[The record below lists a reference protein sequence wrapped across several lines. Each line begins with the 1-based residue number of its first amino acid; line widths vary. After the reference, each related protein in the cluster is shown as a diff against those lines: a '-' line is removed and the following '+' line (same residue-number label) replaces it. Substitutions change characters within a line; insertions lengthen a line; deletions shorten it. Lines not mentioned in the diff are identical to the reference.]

1 MSTTIDQLEL
11 EVKANA
17 NSAVSGLDALATSL
31 GRLKTATARGGAKL
45 EPLAKQ
51 LTILNSALKSIN
63 TEDVNK
69 LTNLTNTMQSLS
81 SVGKINLSTTA
92 KQITSV
98 GTAVR
103 GLDGADFSKVNTLV
117 NSLAPLS
124 TVGKSN
130 LNSFIYQLS
139 RLPATAQALNSVN
152 LEGFG
157 SQINGLVSSLAPL
170 SSMGKNNLTSFITQ
184 LKKLPEAVQ
193 SLKSVDIGKLASDV
207 QRLANAFRPLG
218 DEMQKVSMGFS
229 AMPSRLQRLIRETE
243 KLSTANNKA
252 TNSYVGLIAKMGIA
266 LGTVSRL
273 ARGMAGMVYQGMQW
287 DGIAERFTST
297 FGDSAKEAYDW
308 VQKLQDKMSINPQ
321 QFMQY
326 SSVYNSM
333 LQGYGVNQ
341 ADASKMA
348 TGYTELA
355 YDIWARYEDVYRTFD
370 DAATAVRAT
379 ISGEVESIRR
389 AGFTIVDSQ
398 LAITAANHGIAYST
412 QTASE
417 EMKSYLRYLTLVDQA
432 HANSTVGAYAKEMDT
447 LAGMIRTLRQQVATL
462 AQAWGQLLIP
472 ALMEIVPWLQA
483 IISLATDAAVAL
495 AALFGI
501 ELTPIGFGGGGGATR
516 GLERSVNESAAIADN
531 IGAVTNE
538 SAAIAENIGGM
549 INESSS
555 IADNIGGAVKGTD
568 DMANNLEGATKDAQE
583 LSKAL
588 LGIDELNIISPTDQG
603 GGGGAGAGGA
613 GAGGGAGGAG
623 GAGFEVGS
631 LWDDG
636 IFEGLEELNEKI
648 EGLKKR
654 IKEMLPTIAAVAA
667 AFAAWK
673 IAKGLIKG
681 MAALK
686 QALEALGSVGSL
698 GNFMNGIVGITGFLS
713 DMEMFERY
721 FEDFLKNGPTFENV
735 VGMLSQFAGMIGN
748 VFIMFGQVHIGAAL
762 ELIDGIGT
770 IVSELVE
777 VSKSGWDVES
787 VLVIINGMGE
797 VAKAV
802 GLFTGKLDVVGWGM
816 ALEGFSGVLLEIS
829 DNWEAIKK
837 GDWSGVD
844 KLALVNF
851 AIEGLAGLAI
861 SLGAIDKIKG
871 LFKKGKKSVD
881 ALDELKNA
889 TQALGNTTS
898 EVGEAT
904 SGLSDAT
911 SSLNNQVETGVSPK
925 LKSLAKNLGFG
936 MLIIVEVAAA
946 ALLIVG
952 AIAALGVALML
963 VATTWTPVLANAPTI
978 VSSLMLGAGLLATI
992 GFATNEL
999 GKQGKT
1005 MAVNVAIGTA
1015 ILAEIGVAT
1024 GLFVLEIA
1032 AIGLGLQKVAEAWTP
1047 VMSQGN
1053 IVITAIALGAGLL
1066 AGVGA
1071 VTAGLGTVG
1080 KTLVVNMGIG
1090 TAILAEAGLA
1100 TGLFVAEI
1108 WAIGLGLQQVGLA
1121 WAPVIANG
1129 ATIASAIAM
1138 GTALLVGIGTVTALL
1153 GTVTVA
1159 SGGTIPVA
1167 IGLGTAMLV
1176 LLSEALILF
1185 VAELTKVADKLAN
1198 QLHPKLV
1205 ELNAVLPMLNENMA
1219 NFVNFMGAFAGE
1231 VVRYTQNT
1239 AIADLS
1245 ATIDMIV
1252 GWFTKDSLQS
1262 MITEVSDVYAKTV
1275 ALNGKLEPAN
1285 AELQRAINLLHNYTG
1300 FMQELSSIAGGD
1312 STTVALGEGLKVNM
1326 QEVGSAIVLGF
1337 NQGITNSFPALQ
1349 GTITLWGKNVNNWFK
1364 QGGGGVNA
1372 QNFSK
1377 YGREIVQAFGNAVRG
1392 ASGQTQGPMV
1402 AWANNV
1408 KNWFSKGAGAVNG
1421 QTWQKF
1427 AKEVV
1432 TGFTQGLRQNQ
1443 EASKT
1448 AMRQW
1453 AKALSEAFK
1462 ESCSPDKFQSIGRD
1476 VVLGFNAG
1484 VGSLAYSTMSTMRRW
1499 ASQALAAFKAELNS
1513 HSPSRKFRDV
1523 GFDVIRGFNLGI
1535 ERMGGTTRGVMQ
1547 TWADSFTDIAP
1558 KVSFAVDTSSL
1569 KYYDTEGFAKEVSTD
1584 FAMTGAY
1591 SVEGF
1596 KEGMES
1602 FFHEYIEPTMKQMAD
1617 DMKRQADKQEKTVVQ
1632 IGNRV
1637 VADSVNE
1644 QRKANG
1650 YCFVK

>member
-17 NSAVSGLDALATSL
+17 DSAVSGLEDLATSL
-31 GRLKTATARGGAKL
+31 KQLKTATARGGAKL

-63 TEDVNK
+63 TEDVSK

-130 LNSFIYQLS
+130 LNSFISQLS

-229 AMPSRLQRLIRETE
+229 AMPSRLQKLIRETE

-308 VQKLQDKMSINPQ
+308 VQKLQDKMGINKQ

-348 TGYTELA
+348 IGYTELA
-355 YDIWARYEDVYRTFD
+355 YDISARYEDVYRTFD
-370 DAATAVRAT
+370 EAATAVRAT

-432 HANSTVGAYAKEMDT
+432 QANSTVGTYAKEMDT

-462 AQAWGQLLIP
+462 AQAWGRLLIP

-483 IISLATDAAVAL
+483 IISLATDAAVAI
-495 AALFGI
+495 AALFNI
-501 ELTPIGFGGGGGATR
+501 KLTPMGSGGGGSTR
-516 GLERSVNESAAIADN
+516 GLERSVNESATIAEN

-603 GGGGAGAGGA
+603 GAGGGGGGGAG

-623 GAGFEVGS
+623 FEVDS

-636 IFEGLEELNEKI
+636 IFEGLEELTEKI

-654 IKEMLPTIAAVAA
+654 IKDMLPTIASVAA

-673 IAKGLIKG
+673 IAKGLIKNI
-681 MAALK
+681 AALK
-686 QALEALGSVGSL
+686 QALEAFSSVGSFGGL
-698 GNFMNGIVGITGFLS
+698 FDKLIGITGFLA
-713 DMEMFERY
+713 DMEMFSRY

-748 VFIMFGQVHIGAAL
+748 VFIMFGKVKTGAAL

-770 IVSELVE
+770 IVAECADIIENGL
-777 VSKSGWDVES
+777 DVES
-787 VLVIINGMGE
+787 VLGIINGLGE
-797 VAKAV
+797 IAKV
-802 GLFTGKLDVVGWGM
+802 IGIFTGKLDVVGWGM

-844 KLALVNF
+844 KVGLAIF
-851 AIEGLAGLAI
+851 AMEGLAGLAI
-861 SLGAIDKIKG
+861 ALGALDKIKG
-871 LFKKGKKSVD
+871 LFKKGKKSVE
-881 ALDELKNA
+881 ALDDLKNA
-889 TQALGNTTS
+889 TQALENTTS

-936 MLIIVEVAAA
+936 MLIIAEVAAA

-978 VSSLMLGAGLLATI
+978 VSSLALGAGLLATI

-999 GKQGKT
+999 GKQGKK
-1005 MAVNVAIGTA
+1005 MAVDVAIGTA

-1024 GLFVLEIA
+1024 GLFVLEVA

-1047 VMSQGN
+1047 VMAQGN
-1053 IVITAIALGAGLL
+1053 TVITAIALGTGLM

-1071 VTAGLGTVG
+1071 VTVGLGTVG
-1080 KTLVVNMGIG
+1080 KTLAVNMGIG
-1090 TAILAEAGLA
+1090 TAVLAEAGIA

-1121 WAPVIANG
+1121 WTPVIANG
-1129 ATIASAIAM
+1129 ATIASGIALGTSLLVAIA
-1138 GTALLVGIGTVTALL
+1138 TVTALL

-1312 STTVALGEGLKVNM
+1312 ATTVALGEGLKVNM

-1349 GTITLWGKNVNNWFK
+1349 GTITLWAQNVNNWFK

>member
-63 TEDVNK
+63 TEDVSK

-130 LNSFIYQLS
+130 LNSFISQLS

-308 VQKLQDKMSINPQ
+308 VQKLQDKMGINKQ

-348 TGYTELA
+348 IGYTELA
-355 YDIWARYEDVYRTFD
+355 YDISARYEDVYRTFD

-432 HANSTVGAYAKEMDT
+432 QANSTVGAYAKEMDT

-462 AQAWGQLLIP
+462 AQTWGKLLIP

-501 ELTPIGFGGGGGATR
+501 ELTPVGFNKGGGATR

-603 GGGGAGAGGA
+603 GAGGGAGGGGA

-623 GAGFEVGS
+623 FEVDS

-698 GNFMNGIVGITGFLS
+698 GNFMNGLVGITGFLS

-844 KLALVNF
+844 KLGLVKF

-889 TQALGNTTS
+889 TQALENTTS

-1053 IVITAIALGAGLL
+1053 IVITAITLGAGLL

-1121 WAPVIANG
+1121 WSPVIANG

-1312 STTVALGEGLKVNM
+1312 ATTVALGEGLKVNM

-1349 GTITLWGKNVNNWFK
+1349 GTITLWAQNVNNWFI

-1372 QNFSK
+1372 LNFSK
-1377 YGREIVQAFGNAVRG
+1377 YARDIVQAFTNTITGYSGTSQSSITTWATNIKRWFHDNGFG
-1392 ASGQTQGPMV
+1392 AINQD
-1402 AWANNV
+1402 
-1408 KNWFSKGAGAVNG
+1408 
-1421 QTWQKF
+1421 TWQKY

-1432 TGFTQGLRQNQ
+1432 TGFKNGIVKEQ
-1443 EASKT
+1443 ESSKT
-1448 AMRQW
+1448 TMQQW
-1453 AKALSEAFK
+1453 SKALTDAFK
-1462 ESCSPDKFQSIGRD
+1462 ENASYDKYYD
-1476 VVLGFNAG
+1476 VASDVISGFNAG
-1484 VGSLAYSTMSTMRRW
+1484 INSLASSTMSAMRSW
-1499 ASQALAAFKAELNS
+1499 AAQALAAFKAELNS

>member
-130 LNSFIYQLS
+130 LNSFISQLS

-432 HANSTVGAYAKEMDT
+432 QANSTVGSYAKEMDT
-447 LAGMIRTLRQQVATL
+447 LAGMIRTLKQQVASL

-555 IADNIGGAVKGTD
+555 LADNIGGAVKGTD
-568 DMANNLEGATKDAQE
+568 EMAGNLDGATKDAKE

-603 GGGGAGAGGA
+603 GAGGGGGGGAGAGG
-613 GAGGGAGGAG
+613 GGGG
-623 GAGFEVGS
+623 GAGFEVDS

-698 GNFMNGIVGITGFLS
+698 GNFMNGLVGITGFLS

-777 VSKSGWDVES
+777 ISKSGWDVES

-844 KLALVNF
+844 KLGLVKF

-889 TQALGNTTS
+889 TQALENTTS

-911 SSLNNQVETGVSPK
+911 SSLNSEVETGVSPK

-936 MLIIVEVAAA
+936 MLIIAEVAAA

-992 GFATNEL
+992 GFSTNEL
-999 GKQGKT
+999 GKQGET

-1015 ILAEIGVAT
+1015 ILAEIGLAT

-1121 WAPVIANG
+1121 WSPVIANG

-1312 STTVALGEGLKVNM
+1312 ATTVALGEGLKVNM

-1349 GTITLWGKNVNNWFK
+1349 GTITLWAQNVNNWFI

-1372 QNFSK
+1372 LNFSK
-1377 YGREIVQAFGNAVRG
+1377 YARDIVQAFTNTITGYSGTSQSSITTWATNIKRWFHDNGFG
-1392 ASGQTQGPMV
+1392 AINQD
-1402 AWANNV
+1402 
-1408 KNWFSKGAGAVNG
+1408 
-1421 QTWQKF
+1421 TWQKY

-1432 TGFTQGLRQNQ
+1432 TGFKNGIVKEQ
-1443 EASKT
+1443 ESSKT
-1448 AMRQW
+1448 TMQQW
-1453 AKALSEAFK
+1453 SKALTDAFK
-1462 ESCSPDKFQSIGRD
+1462 ENASYDKYYD
-1476 VVLGFNAG
+1476 VASDVISGFNAG
-1484 VGSLAYSTMSTMRRW
+1484 INSLASSTMSAMRSW
-1499 ASQALAAFKAELNS
+1499 AAQALAAFKAELNS

>member
-98 GTAVR
+98 GTAAR

-117 NSLAPLS
+117 NSLALLS

-130 LNSFIYQLS
+130 LNSFISQLS

-229 AMPSRLQRLIRETE
+229 AMPSRLQKLIRETE

-432 HANSTVGAYAKEMDT
+432 QANSTVGSYAKEMDT
-447 LAGMIRTLRQQVATL
+447 LAGMIRTLKQQVASL

-568 DMANNLEGATKDAQE
+568 DMANNIEGATKDAQE

-603 GGGGAGAGGA
+603 GAGGGGGGGA

-623 GAGFEVGS
+623 FEVDS

-636 IFEGLEELNEKI
+636 IFDGLEELNEKI

-698 GNFMNGIVGITGFLS
+698 GNFMNGLVGITGFLS
-713 DMEMFERY
+713 DMEMLERY

-748 VFIMFGQVHIGAAL
+748 VFILFGQVHIGAAL
-762 ELIDGIGT
+762 ELVDGIGT

-777 VSKSGWDVES
+777 ISKSGWDTES
-787 VLVIINGMGE
+787 VLVIINGLGE
-797 VAKAV
+797 IAKAI
-802 GLFTGKLDVVGWGM
+802 GLFTGKLDVIGWGM
-816 ALEGFSGVLLEIS
+816 ALEGFSGLMLEIS

-844 KLALVNF
+844 KVGLAIF
-851 AIEGLAGLAI
+851 AMEGLAGLAI
-861 SLGAIDKIKG
+861 ALGALDKIKG
-871 LFKKGKKSVD
+871 LFKKGKKSVE
-881 ALDELKNA
+881 ALDDLKNA
-889 TQALGNTTS
+889 TQALENTTS

-936 MLIIVEVAAA
+936 MLIIAEVAAA

-1080 KTLVVNMGIG
+1080 KTLAVNMGIG

-1100 TGLFVAEI
+1100 AGLFVAEI

-1121 WAPVIANG
+1121 WSPVIANG

-1185 VAELTKVADKLAN
+1185 VAELTKVADKLVN

-1252 GWFTKDSLQS
+1252 GWFTQDSLQA
-1262 MITEVSDVYAKTV
+1262 MINEVSSVYTKTQT
-1275 ALNGKLEPAN
+1275 LNGKLEPAN
-1285 AELQRAINLLHNYTG
+1285 AELQRAISLLHNYIG

-1312 STTVALGEGLKVNM
+1312 ATTVELGEGLKVNM
-1326 QEVGSAIVLGF
+1326 QEVGTAIVLGF

-1349 GTITLWGKNVNNWFK
+1349 GTITLWAQNVNNWFT

-1377 YGREIVQAFGNAVRG
+1377 YARDIIQAFTNTISGYSGTSQSSITTWATNIKRWFHENGFG
-1392 ASGQTQGPMV
+1392 AINQE
-1402 AWANNV
+1402 
-1408 KNWFSKGAGAVNG
+1408 
-1421 QTWQKF
+1421 TWQKY
-1427 AKEVV
+1427 AKETV
-1432 TGFTQGLRQNQ
+1432 TGFNKGIVDNQ
-1443 EASKT
+1443 ELSKT
-1448 AMRQW
+1448 TVTNW
-1453 AKALSEAFK
+1453 ATALSDAFK
-1462 ESCSPDKFQSIGRD
+1462 ELVSHD
-1476 VVLGFNAG
+1476 VFYDIASDVIAGFNAG
-1484 VGSLAYSTMSTMRRW
+1484 ISDLAYTTKAVMSSW
-1499 ASQALAAFKAELNS
+1499 AAQAIAAFKDALDVA
-1513 HSPSRKFRDV
+1513 SPSKSFMRTGRATV
-1523 GFDVIRGFNLGI
+1523 STYNAGI
-1535 ERMGGTTRGVMQ
+1535 ENNMRSTRTVMRK
-1547 TWADSFTDIAP
+1547 WADSFTDVAP
-1558 KVSFAVDTSSL
+1558 KVNFAVDTSSL
-1569 KYYDTEGFAKEVSTD
+1569 KYYDTQGFAKEVSTD

>member
-130 LNSFIYQLS
+130 LNSFISQLS

-229 AMPSRLQRLIRETE
+229 AMPSRLQKLIRETE

-348 TGYTELA
+348 IGYTELA
-355 YDIWARYEDVYRTFD
+355 YDISARYEDVYRTFD
-370 DAATAVRAT
+370 EAATAVRAT

-432 HANSTVGAYAKEMDT
+432 QANSTVGTYAKEMDT

-462 AQAWGQLLIP
+462 AQAWGRLLIP

-483 IISLATDAAVAL
+483 IISLATDAAVAI
-495 AALFGI
+495 AALFNI
-501 ELTPIGFGGGGGATR
+501 KLTPMGSGGGGSTR

-603 GGGGAGAGGA
+603 GAGGGAGGGGA

-623 GAGFEVGS
+623 FEVDS

-654 IKEMLPTIAAVAA
+654 IKDLLPSVLAVGA
-667 AFAAWK
+667 AFLAWK
-673 IAKGLIKG
+673 VGKDL
-681 MAALK
+681 LK
-686 QALEALGSVGSL
+686 FIDWLTNLKDLEGFDKLMSIGFKIGSL
-698 GNFMNGIVGITGFLS
+698 GTFLDAWETMKEAIEDILKNGANFTNVTKLLSGFAEGVASACALMGDLKVAGAMFTVSALLGLASALS
-713 DMEMFERY
+713 DM
-721 FEDFLKNGPTFENV
+721 LKNGVNWDNGLFFVKNL
-735 VGMLSQFAGMIGN
+735 GMLLLGLSLFK
-748 VFIMFGQVHIGAAL
+748 GAFDLA
-762 ELIDGIGT
+762 GIGLMIMGIT
-770 IVSELVE
+770 VIVKNL
-777 VSKSGWDVES
+777 SGLMD
-787 VLVIINGMGE
+787 
-797 VAKAV
+797 AFK
-802 GLFTGKLDVVGWGM
+802 T
-816 ALEGFSGVLLEIS
+816 
-829 DNWEAIKK
+829 
-837 GDWSGVD
+837 GDWSQ
-844 KLALVNF
+844 VN
-851 AIEGLAGLAI
+851 AIGLAAGALMFIGGFVGL
-861 SLGAIDKIKG
+861 LTNLKKFKDRIDQIRKIITPTID
-871 LFKKGKKSVD
+871 S
-881 ALDELKNA
+881 
-889 TQALGNTTS
+889 
-898 EVGEAT
+898 VGEAT
-904 SGLSDAT
+904 KGSSKLEEVTSGLTDAT
-911 SSLNNQVETGVSPK
+911 STLNNQVETGVSPK

-936 MLIIVEVAAA
+936 MLIIAEVGAA

-1015 ILAEIGVAT
+1015 VLAEIGVAT

-1312 STTVALGEGLKVNM
+1312 ATTVALGEGLKVNM

>member
-17 NSAVSGLDALATSL
+17 NSAVSGLNALATSL
-31 GRLKTATARGGAKL
+31 ERLKTATSRGGAKL

-51 LTILNSALKSIN
+51 LTILNTALKGIN

-69 LTNLTNTMQSLS
+69 LTNLTNSMQSLS
-81 SVGKINLSTTA
+81 SMGKINLSTTA
-92 KQITSV
+92 KQITNV

-103 GLDGADFSKVNTLV
+103 GLEGTDFSKVNTLV

-130 LNSFIYQLS
+130 LNSFISQLS

-152 LEGFG
+152 LGGFG
-157 SQINGLVSSLAPL
+157 AQINSLVSSLAPL

-229 AMPSRLQRLIRETE
+229 AMPSRLQKLIRETE

-348 TGYTELA
+348 IGYTELA
-355 YDIWARYEDVYRTFD
+355 YDISARYEDVYRTFEE
-370 DAATAVRAT
+370 AATAVRAT

-432 HANSTVGAYAKEMDT
+432 QANSTVGAYAKEMDT

-462 AQAWGQLLIP
+462 AQTWGQLLIP

-483 IISLATDAAVAL
+483 IISLATDAAVAI

-501 ELTPIGFGGGGGATR
+501 ELTPIGFNKGGGATR

-538 SAAIAENIGGM
+538 SAAIADNIGGM
-549 INESSS
+549 INESSTM
-555 IADNIGGAVKGTD
+555 ADNIGGAVKGTD

-603 GGGGAGAGGA
+603 GAGGGGGGGA
-613 GAGGGAGGAG
+613 GAGGGAGSG
-623 GAGFEVGS
+623 GFEVGT
-631 LWDDG
+631 LWDEG
-636 IFEGLEELNEKI
+636 IFDGLEELNEKI

-698 GNFMNGIVGITGFLS
+698 GGLMNSLVGITGFLS
-713 DMEMFERY
+713 DMEMFKRY

-735 VGMLSQFAGMIGN
+735 VGMLSQFVGMIGE

-770 IVSELVE
+770 IVAELADIA
-777 VSKSGWDVES
+777 KNGFDVES
-787 VLVIINGMGE
+787 VLGIINGMGE
-797 VAKAV
+797 IVKAI

-844 KLALVNF
+844 KLGLAIF
-851 AIEGLAGLAI
+851 AIEGLTGLAI
-861 SLGAIDKIKG
+861 ALGAIDKIKG
-871 LFKKGKKSVD
+871 WFKKGKKSVE

-889 TQALGNTTS
+889 TQALENTTS

-911 SSLNNQVETGVSPK
+911 SSLNSEVETGVSPK
-925 LKSLAKNLGFG
+925 LKELAKNLGFG
-936 MLIIVEVAAA
+936 LLIIVEVAAA

-963 VATTWTPVLANAPTI
+963 VATTWTPVLANAPTV

-1032 AIGLGLQKVAEAWTP
+1032 AIGLGLQKVAEAWAP

-1053 IVITAIALGAGLL
+1053 TVIAAIAVGTALL

-1080 KTLVVNMGIG
+1080 KTLAVNMGIG
-1090 TAILAEAGLA
+1090 IAILAEAGIA

-1108 WAIGLGLQQVGLA
+1108 WAIGLGLQQVGAA

-1129 ATIASAIAM
+1129 ATITTAILV
-1138 GTALLVGIGTVTALL
+1138 GTGLLVGIAAVTAAL
-1153 GTVTVA
+1153 GTITVA

-1167 IGLGTAMLV
+1167 IGIGTGMLL

-1205 ELNAVLPMLNENMA
+1205 ELNAILPTLNENLS
-1219 NFVNFMGAFAGE
+1219 NFVDFMGEFAGQ

-1252 GWFTKDSLQS
+1252 GWFTQDSLQA
-1262 MITEVSDVYAKTV
+1262 MIDEVSNVYDKTLT
-1275 ALNGKLEPAN
+1275 LNGKLEPAN
-1285 AELQRAINLLHNYTG
+1285 AELQRAINLLHNYIG

-1312 STTVALGEGLKVNM
+1312 ATTVELGEGLKVNM

-1349 GTITLWGKNVNNWFK
+1349 GTITLWAQNVNNWFT

-1377 YGREIVQAFGNAVRG
+1377 YARDIVQAFTNTIAGFSGTSQSSITTWATNIKKWFHEKGFG
-1392 ASGQTQGPMV
+1392 AINQE
-1402 AWANNV
+1402 
-1408 KNWFSKGAGAVNG
+1408 
-1421 QTWQKF
+1421 TWQKY

-1432 TGFTQGLRQNQ
+1432 TGFNKGIVDNQ
-1443 EASKT
+1443 ELSKT
-1448 AMRQW
+1448 TVTNW
-1453 AKALSEAFK
+1453 ATALNEAFK
-1462 ESCSPDKFQSIGRD
+1462 EYASHD
-1476 VVLGFNAG
+1476 VFYDIAADVIAGFNAG
-1484 VGSLAYSTMSTMRRW
+1484 IGDLAHTTMSVMRSW
-1499 ASQALAAFKAELNS
+1499 AAQALAAFKAELNS
-1513 HSPSRKFRDV
+1513 HSPSKKFMDV
-1523 GFDVIRGFNLGI
+1523 GFDTIRGYNLGI
-1535 ERMGGTTRGVMQ
+1535 ERMGGTTRGVMRD
-1547 TWADSFTDIAP
+1547 WADSFTGISP

-1569 KYYDTEGFAKEVSTD
+1569 KYYDTQGFAKEVSTD

>member
-130 LNSFIYQLS
+130 LNSFISQLS

-308 VQKLQDKMSINPQ
+308 VQKLQDKMGINKQ

-348 TGYTELA
+348 IGYTELA
-355 YDIWARYEDVYRTFD
+355 YDISARYEDVYRTFD

-432 HANSTVGAYAKEMDT
+432 QANSTVGSYAKEMDT
-447 LAGMIRTLRQQVATL
+447 LAGMIRTLKQQVASL

-501 ELTPIGFGGGGGATR
+501 ELTPVGFNKGGGATR
-516 GLERSVNESAAIADN
+516 GLERSVNESATIAEN

-603 GGGGAGAGGA
+603 GAGGGGGGGAG

-623 GAGFEVGS
+623 FEVDS

-654 IKEMLPTIAAVAA
+654 IKDLLPSVLAVGA
-667 AFAAWK
+667 AFLAWK
-673 IAKGLIKG
+673 VGKDL
-681 MAALK
+681 LK
-686 QALEALGSVGSL
+686 FIDWLTNLKDLEGFDKLMSIGFKIGSL
-698 GNFMNGIVGITGFLS
+698 GTFLDAWETMKEAIADILKNGANFTNVTKLLSGFAEGVASACALMGDLKVAGAMFTVSALLGLASALS
-713 DMEMFERY
+713 DM
-721 FEDFLKNGPTFENV
+721 LKNGVNWDNGLFFVKNL
-735 VGMLSQFAGMIGN
+735 GMLLLGLSLFK
-748 VFIMFGQVHIGAAL
+748 GAFDLA
-762 ELIDGIGT
+762 GIGLMIMGIT
-770 IVSELVE
+770 VIVKNL
-777 VSKSGWDVES
+777 SGLMD
-787 VLVIINGMGE
+787 
-797 VAKAV
+797 AFK
-802 GLFTGKLDVVGWGM
+802 T
-816 ALEGFSGVLLEIS
+816 
-829 DNWEAIKK
+829 
-837 GDWSGVD
+837 GDWSQ
-844 KLALVNF
+844 VN
-851 AIEGLAGLAI
+851 AIGLAAGALMFIGGFVGL
-861 SLGAIDKIKG
+861 LTNLKTFKDRIDKIRKIITPTID
-871 LFKKGKKSVD
+871 S
-881 ALDELKNA
+881 
-889 TQALGNTTS
+889 
-898 EVGEAT
+898 VGEAT
-904 SGLSDAT
+904 KGSSKLEEVTSGLTDAT
-911 SSLNNQVETGVSPK
+911 STLNNQVETGVSPK

-936 MLIIVEVAAA
+936 MLIIAEVAAA

-978 VSSLMLGAGLLATI
+978 VSSLVLGAGLLATI

-1252 GWFTKDSLQS
+1252 GWFTQDSLQA
-1262 MITEVSDVYAKTV
+1262 MINEVSSVYTKTQT
-1275 ALNGKLEPAN
+1275 LNGKLEPAN
-1285 AELQRAINLLHNYTG
+1285 AELQRAISLLHNYIG

-1312 STTVALGEGLKVNM
+1312 ATTVELGEGLKVNM
-1326 QEVGSAIVLGF
+1326 QEVGTAIVLGF

-1349 GTITLWGKNVNNWFK
+1349 GTITLWAQNVNNWFT

-1377 YGREIVQAFGNAVRG
+1377 YARDIIQAFTNTISGYSGTSQSSITTWATNIKRWFHENGFG
-1392 ASGQTQGPMV
+1392 AINQE
-1402 AWANNV
+1402 
-1408 KNWFSKGAGAVNG
+1408 
-1421 QTWQKF
+1421 TWQKY
-1427 AKEVV
+1427 AKETV
-1432 TGFTQGLRQNQ
+1432 TGFNKGIVDNQ
-1443 EASKT
+1443 ELSKT
-1448 AMRQW
+1448 TVTNW
-1453 AKALSEAFK
+1453 ATALSDAFK
-1462 ESCSPDKFQSIGRD
+1462 ELVSHD
-1476 VVLGFNAG
+1476 VFYDIASDVIAGFNAG
-1484 VGSLAYSTMSTMRRW
+1484 ISDLAYTTKAVMSSW
-1499 ASQALAAFKAELNS
+1499 AAQAIAAFKDALDVA
-1513 HSPSRKFRDV
+1513 SPSKSFMRTGRATV
-1523 GFDVIRGFNLGI
+1523 STYNAGI
-1535 ERMGGTTRGVMQ
+1535 ENNMRSTRTVMRK
-1547 TWADSFTDIAP
+1547 WADSFTDVVP

-1569 KYYDTEGFAKEVSTD
+1569 KYYDTQGFAKEVSTD

>member
-17 NSAVSGLDALATSL
+17 DSAVSGLEGLATSL
-31 GRLKTATARGGAKL
+31 KQLKTATARGGAKL
-45 EPLAKQ
+45 EPLARQ

-63 TEDVNK
+63 TEDVSK

-130 LNSFIYQLS
+130 LNSFISQLS

-308 VQKLQDKMSINPQ
+308 VQKLQDKMGINKQ

-348 TGYTELA
+348 IGYTELA
-355 YDIWARYEDVYRTFD
+355 YDISARYEDVYRTFD
-370 DAATAVRAT
+370 EAATAVRAT

-432 HANSTVGAYAKEMDT
+432 QANSTVGTYAKEMDT

-462 AQAWGQLLIP
+462 AQAWGRLLIP

-483 IISLATDAAVAL
+483 IISLATDAAVAI
-495 AALFGI
+495 AALFNI
-501 ELTPIGFGGGGGATR
+501 KLTPMGSGGGGSTR
-516 GLERSVNESAAIADN
+516 GLERSVNESATIAEN

-568 DMANNLEGATKDAQE
+568 DMANNIEGATKDAKE

-603 GGGGAGAGGA
+603 GAGGGGGGGA

-623 GAGFEVGS
+623 FEVDS

-636 IFEGLEELNEKI
+636 IFEGLEELTEKI

-654 IKEMLPTIAAVAA
+654 IKDMLPTIASVAA

-673 IAKGLIKG
+673 IAKGLIKNI
-681 MAALK
+681 AALK
-686 QALEALGSVGSL
+686 QALEAFSSVGSFGGL
-698 GNFMNGIVGITGFLS
+698 FDKLIGITGFLA
-713 DMEMFERY
+713 DMEMFSRY

-748 VFIMFGQVHIGAAL
+748 VFIMFGKVKTGAAL

-770 IVSELVE
+770 IVAECADIIENGL
-777 VSKSGWDVES
+777 DVES
-787 VLVIINGMGE
+787 VLGIINGLGE
-797 VAKAV
+797 IAKV
-802 GLFTGKLDVVGWGM
+802 IGIFTGKLDVVGWGM

-844 KLALVNF
+844 KVGLAIF
-851 AIEGLAGLAI
+851 AMEGLAGLAI
-861 SLGAIDKIKG
+861 ALGALDKIKG
-871 LFKKGKKSVD
+871 LFKKGKKSVE
-881 ALDELKNA
+881 ALDDLKNA
-889 TQALGNTTS
+889 TQALENTTS

-936 MLIIVEVAAA
+936 MLIIAEVAAA

-978 VSSLMLGAGLLATI
+978 VSSLALGAGLLATI

-999 GKQGKT
+999 GKQGKK
-1005 MAVNVAIGTA
+1005 MAVDVAIGTA

-1024 GLFVLEIA
+1024 GLFVLEVA

-1047 VMSQGN
+1047 VMAQGN
-1053 IVITAIALGAGLL
+1053 TVITAIALGTGLM

-1071 VTAGLGTVG
+1071 VTVGLGTVG
-1080 KTLVVNMGIG
+1080 KTLAVNMGIG
-1090 TAILAEAGLA
+1090 TAVLAEAGIA

-1121 WAPVIANG
+1121 WTPVIANG
-1129 ATIASAIAM
+1129 ATIASGIALGTSLLVAIA
-1138 GTALLVGIGTVTALL
+1138 TVTALL

-1312 STTVALGEGLKVNM
+1312 ATTVALGEGLKVNM

-1337 NQGITNSFPALQ
+1337 NQGIANSFPALQ

>member
-17 NSAVSGLDALATSL
+17 DSAVSGLEGLATSL
-31 GRLKTATARGGAKL
+31 ERLKTATARGGAKL

-51 LTILNSALKSIN
+51 LKILNSALKSIN
-63 TEDVNK
+63 TEDVSK

-117 NSLAPLS
+117 NALAPLS

-130 LNSFIYQLS
+130 LNSFISQLS

-229 AMPSRLQRLIRETE
+229 AMPSRLQKLIRETE

-432 HANSTVGAYAKEMDT
+432 QANSTVGSYAKEMDT
-447 LAGMIRTLRQQVATL
+447 LAGMIRTLKQQVASL

-555 IADNIGGAVKGTD
+555 LADNIGGAVKGTD
-568 DMANNLEGATKDAQE
+568 EMAGNLDGATKDAKE

-603 GGGGAGAGGA
+603 GAGGGGGGGA

-623 GAGFEVGS
+623 FEVDS

-698 GNFMNGIVGITGFLS
+698 GNFMNGLVGITGFLS

-844 KLALVNF
+844 KLGLVKF

-889 TQALGNTTS
+889 TQALENTTS

-936 MLIIVEVAAA
+936 VLIIAEVAAA

-1015 ILAEIGVAT
+1015 VLAEIGVAT

-1312 STTVALGEGLKVNM
+1312 ATTVALGEGLKVNM

-1349 GTITLWGKNVNNWFK
+1349 GTMTLWAQNVNNWFI

-1372 QNFSK
+1372 LNFSK
-1377 YGREIVQAFGNAVRG
+1377 YARDIVQAFTNTITGYSGTSQSSITTWATNIKRWFHDNGFG
-1392 ASGQTQGPMV
+1392 AINQE
-1402 AWANNV
+1402 
-1408 KNWFSKGAGAVNG
+1408 
-1421 QTWQKF
+1421 TWQKY

-1432 TGFTQGLRQNQ
+1432 TGFKNGIVKEQ
-1443 EASKT
+1443 ESSKT
-1448 AMRQW
+1448 TMQQW
-1453 AKALSEAFK
+1453 SKALTDAFK
-1462 ESCSPDKFQSIGRD
+1462 ENASYDKYYD
-1476 VVLGFNAG
+1476 VASDVISGFNAG
-1484 VGSLAYSTMSTMRRW
+1484 INSLASSTMSAMRSW
-1499 ASQALAAFKAELNS
+1499 AAQALAAFKAELNS

>member
-17 NSAVSGLDALATSL
+17 DSAVSGLEGLATSL
-31 GRLKTATARGGAKL
+31 ERLKTATARGGAKL

-63 TEDVNK
+63 TEDVSK

-103 GLDGADFSKVNTLV
+103 GLDGVDFSKVNTLA

-130 LNSFIYQLS
+130 LNSFISQLS

-229 AMPSRLQRLIRETE
+229 AMPSRLQKLIRETE

-432 HANSTVGAYAKEMDT
+432 QANSTVGSYAKEMDT
-447 LAGMIRTLRQQVATL
+447 LAGMIRTLKQQVASL

-516 GLERSVNESAAIADN
+516 GLERSVNESAAIAEN

-603 GGGGAGAGGA
+603 GAGGGAGGGGA

-623 GAGFEVGS
+623 FEVDS

-698 GNFMNGIVGITGFLS
+698 GNFMNGLVGITGFLS

-844 KLALVNF
+844 KLGLVKF

-889 TQALGNTTS
+889 TQALENTTS

-936 MLIIVEVAAA
+936 MLIIAEVAAA

-1015 ILAEIGVAT
+1015 VLAEIGVAT

-1080 KTLVVNMGIG
+1080 KTLIVNMGIG

-1121 WAPVIANG
+1121 WSPVIANG

-1262 MITEVSDVYAKTV
+1262 MITEVSDVYTKTV

-1312 STTVALGEGLKVNM
+1312 ATTVALGEGLKVNM

-1349 GTITLWGKNVNNWFK
+1349 GTITLWAQNVNNWFI

-1372 QNFSK
+1372 LNFSK
-1377 YGREIVQAFGNAVRG
+1377 YARDIVQAFTNTITGYSGTSQSSITTWATNIKRWFHDNGFG
-1392 ASGQTQGPMV
+1392 AINQD
-1402 AWANNV
+1402 
-1408 KNWFSKGAGAVNG
+1408 
-1421 QTWQKF
+1421 TWQKY

-1432 TGFTQGLRQNQ
+1432 TGFKNGIVKEQ
-1443 EASKT
+1443 ESSKT
-1448 AMRQW
+1448 TMQQW
-1453 AKALSEAFK
+1453 SKALTDAFK
-1462 ESCSPDKFQSIGRD
+1462 ENASYDKYYD
-1476 VVLGFNAG
+1476 VASDVISGFNAG
-1484 VGSLAYSTMSTMRRW
+1484 INSLASSTMSAMRSW
-1499 ASQALAAFKAELNS
+1499 AAQALAAFKAELNS

>member
-11 EVKANA
+11 EVESNA
-17 NSAVSGLDALATSL
+17 NSAVSGLDALAASL

-63 TEDVNK
+63 AEDVSK

-103 GLDGADFSKVNTLV
+103 GLDGADFSKINTLV

-124 TVGKSN
+124 NVGKSN
-130 LNSFIYQLS
+130 LNSFISQLS

-152 LEGFG
+152 LDDFG

-184 LKKLPEAVQ
+184 LKRLPEAVQ
-193 SLKSVDIGKLASDV
+193 SLDKVDIGKLASDV
-207 QRLANAFRPLG
+207 KRLANAFKPLG
-218 DEMQKVSMGFS
+218 DEMQKVSKGFS
-229 AMPSRLQRLIRETE
+229 ALPSRLQKLIQETE
-243 KLSTANNKA
+243 KLSTANNRA
-252 TNSYVGLIAKMGIA
+252 TTSYIGLIAKMGIA
-266 LGTVSRL
+266 VGTVSRL
-273 ARGMAGMVYQGMQW
+273 ARGTAGMIHQAMEW

-297 FGDSAKEAYDW
+297 FGASAKDAYDW
-308 VQKLQDKMSINPQ
+308 VQKLQDKMNINPQ

-326 SSVYNSM
+326 SSVFNSM

-432 HANSTVGAYAKEMDT
+432 QANSTVGTYAKEMNT
-447 LAGMIRTLRQQVATL
+447 AAGMVRTLKQQVASL
-462 AQAWGQLLIP
+462 SQALGGLLIP
-472 ALMEIVPWLQA
+472 ALTAILPWLQA
-483 IISLATDAAVAL
+483 LIELATEAAVAL

-501 ELTPIGFGGGGGATR
+501 KLTPIGFGGGGGATR

-531 IGAVTNE
+531 IGSVTNE

-555 IADNIGGAVKGTD
+555 IADNIGGAVTGTD
-568 DMANNLEGATKDAQE
+568 EMASNLAGATKDAQE

-588 LGIDELNIISPTDQG
+588 LGIDELNIISPPDQGGSG
-603 GGGGAGAGGA
+603 GGGGGGA

-623 GAGFEVGS
+623 FEVDS
-631 LWDDG
+631 LWDDEM
-636 IFEGLEELNEKI
+636 FKGLEDINKQVDD
-648 EGLKKR
+648 LKKR

-673 IAKGLIKG
+673 IAKGLIEG

-686 QALEALGSVGSL
+686 RAMEALGSVGSL
-698 GNFMNGIVGITGFLS
+698 GGFLNGIIGITGFLS

-735 VGMLSQFAGMIGN
+735 VGMLSQFAGMLGN
-748 VFIMFGQVHIGAAL
+748 VFIMFGQIRIGAAL

-777 VSKSGWDVES
+777 ISKSGWDAES
-787 VLVIINGMGE
+787 ALVIINGLGE
-797 VAKAV
+797 IAKAI

-816 ALEGFSGVLLEIS
+816 ALEGFSGILIEIS

-844 KLALVNF
+844 KLALVKY
-851 AIEGLAGLAI
+851 AIEGLAGVAI
-861 SLGAIDKIKG
+861 ALGAIDKIKDM
-871 LFKKGKKSVD
+871 FKVKKSVD
-881 ALDELKNA
+881 ALDDLKDA
-889 TQALGNTTS
+889 TQSLENTTS
-898 EVGEAT
+898 ELSDAT
-904 SGLSDAT
+904 PGLSDAT
-911 SSLNNQVETGVSPK
+911 SSLNNEVEKGVSPK
-925 LKSLAKNLGFG
+925 LKELAKNLGFG
-936 MLIIVEVAAA
+936 ILIIAEVAAA
-946 ALLIVG
+946 ALLVVG

-963 VATTWTPVLANAPTI
+963 VVATWTPVLVNIPTV

-1005 MAVNVAIGTA
+1005 MAVNVGIGTA
-1015 ILAEIGVAT
+1015 ILAEIGLAT
-1024 GLFVLEIA
+1024 GLFILEIA
-1032 AIGLGLQKVAEAWTP
+1032 AIGLGLQKVAEAWSP
-1047 VMSQGN
+1047 VMIQGN
-1053 IVITAIALGAGLL
+1053 TVITAIALGTGLL

-1071 VTAGLGTVG
+1071 VTAGLGAVG
-1080 KTLVVNMGIG
+1080 KTLAVNMGIG

-1100 TGLFVAEI
+1100 TGLFIAEV

-1121 WAPVIANG
+1121 WEPVIANG
-1129 ATIASAIAM
+1129 ATIASGIAL
-1138 GTALLVGIGTVTALL
+1138 GTTLLVGIAAVTALL

-1167 IGLGTAMLV
+1167 IGVGTGMLV
-1176 LLSEALILF
+1176 LLSEALVLF
-1185 VAELTKVADKLAN
+1185 VDELTKVADRLAN
-1198 QLHPKLV
+1198 QLHPKLL
-1205 ELNAVLPMLNENMA
+1205 ELNAVLPTLTDNMS
-1219 NFVNFMGAFAGE
+1219 NFVDFMGEFAGQ

-1245 ATIDMIV
+1245 ATIDTIV

-1262 MITEVSDVYAKTV
+1262 MVTEVSNTYTKTV
-1275 ALNGKLEPAN
+1275 ALNEKLEPAN
-1285 AELQRAINLLHNYTG
+1285 DELQRAINLLKDYTG
-1300 FMQELSSIAGGD
+1300 FMQELGSIAGGD
-1312 STTVALGEGLKVNM
+1312 GTTVELGEGLKVNM

-1337 NQGITNSFPALQ
+1337 DQGITNGFSALQ
-1349 GTITLWGKNVNNWFK
+1349 GTITLWAQNVNNWFT

-1372 QNFSK
+1372 QNFGK
-1377 YGREIVQAFGNAVRG
+1377 YARDIVQGFTSSL
-1392 ASGQTQGPMV
+1392 SGYSGTSQSSVTT
-1402 AWANNV
+1402 WATNV
-1408 KNWFSKGAGAVNG
+1408 KKWFHDAGFGAVNKE
-1421 QTWQKF
+1421 TWQKY

-1432 TGFTQGLRQNQ
+1432 DGFKDGISKNK
-1443 EASKT
+1443 ASSET
-1448 AMRQW
+1448 AMKTW
-1453 AKALSEAFK
+1453 SKALTDAFK
-1462 ESCSPDKFQSIGRD
+1462 ENASHDKYYNVASD
-1476 VVLGFNAG
+1476 VISGFNAG
-1484 VGSLAYSTMSTMRRW
+1484 INGLAYSTRSAMRSW
-1499 ASQALAAFKAELNS
+1499 AAQALAAFKAELDS
-1513 HSPSRKFRDV
+1513 HSPSRKFMSV
-1523 GFDVIRGFNLGI
+1523 GLDTIRGYNLGI
-1535 ERMGGTTRGVMQ
+1535 EKMGGTTKGVMRD
-1547 TWADSFTDIAP
+1547 WADSFTGISP
-1558 KVSFAVDTSSL
+1558 RVSFAVDTSSL
-1569 KYYDTEGFAKEVSTD
+1569 KYYDTKGFAKEVSTD

-1596 KEGMES
+1596 KDGMES
-1602 FFHEYIEPTMKQMAD
+1602 FFHEYIEPTMKQIAD

-1650 YCFVK
+1650 YSFVK

>member
-130 LNSFIYQLS
+130 LNSFISQLS

-229 AMPSRLQRLIRETE
+229 AMPSRLQKLIRETE

-432 HANSTVGAYAKEMDT
+432 QANSTVGSYAKEMDT
-447 LAGMIRTLRQQVATL
+447 LAGMIRTLKQQVASL

-603 GGGGAGAGGA
+603 GAGGGGGGGA

-623 GAGFEVGS
+623 FEVDS

-698 GNFMNGIVGITGFLS
+698 GNFMNGLVGITGFLS

-797 VAKAV
+797 VAKAF

-844 KLALVNF
+844 KLGLVKF

-889 TQALGNTTS
+889 TQALENTTS

-936 MLIIVEVAAA
+936 MLIIAEVAAA

-1015 ILAEIGVAT
+1015 VLAEIGVAT

-1080 KTLVVNMGIG
+1080 KTLIVNMGIG
-1090 TAILAEAGLA
+1090 TVILAEAGLA

-1121 WAPVIANG
+1121 WSPVIANG

-1262 MITEVSDVYAKTV
+1262 MITEVSDVYTKTV

-1312 STTVALGEGLKVNM
+1312 ATTVALGEGLKVNM

-1349 GTITLWGKNVNNWFK
+1349 GTITLWAQNVNNWFI

-1372 QNFSK
+1372 LNFSK
-1377 YGREIVQAFGNAVRG
+1377 YARDIVQAFTNTITGYSGTSQSSITTWATNIKRWFHDNGFG
-1392 ASGQTQGPMV
+1392 AINQD
-1402 AWANNV
+1402 
-1408 KNWFSKGAGAVNG
+1408 
-1421 QTWQKF
+1421 TWQKY

-1432 TGFTQGLRQNQ
+1432 TGFKNGIVKEQ
-1443 EASKT
+1443 ESSKT
-1448 AMRQW
+1448 TMQQW
-1453 AKALSEAFK
+1453 SKALTDAFK
-1462 ESCSPDKFQSIGRD
+1462 ENASYDKYYD
-1476 VVLGFNAG
+1476 VASDVISGFNAG
-1484 VGSLAYSTMSTMRRW
+1484 INSLASSTMSAMRSW
-1499 ASQALAAFKAELNS
+1499 AAQALAAFKAELNS

-1558 KVSFAVDTSSL
+1558 KVSLAVDTSSL

>member
-17 NSAVSGLDALATSL
+17 DSAFSGLEDLATSL
-31 GRLKTATARGGAKL
+31 KQLKTATARGGAKL

-63 TEDVNK
+63 TEDVSK

-130 LNSFIYQLS
+130 LNSFISQLS

-229 AMPSRLQRLIRETE
+229 AMPSRLQKLIRETE

-308 VQKLQDKMSINPQ
+308 VQKLQDKMGINKQ

-348 TGYTELA
+348 IGYTELA
-355 YDIWARYEDVYRTFD
+355 YDISARYEDVYRTFD
-370 DAATAVRAT
+370 EAATAVRAT

-432 HANSTVGAYAKEMDT
+432 QANSTVGTYAKEMDT

-462 AQAWGQLLIP
+462 AQAWGRLLIP

-483 IISLATDAAVAL
+483 IISLATDAAVAI
-495 AALFGI
+495 AALFNI
-501 ELTPIGFGGGGGATR
+501 KLTPMGSGGGGSTR
-516 GLERSVNESAAIADN
+516 GLERSVNESATIAEN

-603 GGGGAGAGGA
+603 GAGGGGGGGAG

-623 GAGFEVGS
+623 FEVDS

-636 IFEGLEELNEKI
+636 IFEGLEELTEKI

-654 IKEMLPTIAAVAA
+654 IKDMLPTIASVAA

-673 IAKGLIKG
+673 IAKGLIKNI
-681 MAALK
+681 AALK
-686 QALEALGSVGSL
+686 QALEAFSSVGSFGGL
-698 GNFMNGIVGITGFLS
+698 FDKLIGITGFLA
-713 DMEMFERY
+713 DMEMFSRY

-748 VFIMFGQVHIGAAL
+748 VFIMFGKVKTGAAL

-770 IVSELVE
+770 IVAECADIIENGL
-777 VSKSGWDVES
+777 DVES
-787 VLVIINGMGE
+787 VLGIINGLGE
-797 VAKAV
+797 IAKV
-802 GLFTGKLDVVGWGM
+802 IGIFTGKLDVVGWGM

-844 KLALVNF
+844 KVGLAIF
-851 AIEGLAGLAI
+851 AMEGLAGLAI
-861 SLGAIDKIKG
+861 ALGALDKIKG
-871 LFKKGKKSVD
+871 LFKKGKKSVE
-881 ALDELKNA
+881 ALDDLKNA
-889 TQALGNTTS
+889 TQALENTTS

-936 MLIIVEVAAA
+936 MLIIAEVAAA

-978 VSSLMLGAGLLATI
+978 VSSLALGAGLLATI

-999 GKQGKT
+999 GKQGKK
-1005 MAVNVAIGTA
+1005 MAVDVAIGTA

-1024 GLFVLEIA
+1024 GLFVLEVA

-1047 VMSQGN
+1047 VMAQGN
-1053 IVITAIALGAGLL
+1053 TVITAIALGTGLM

-1071 VTAGLGTVG
+1071 VTVGLGTVG
-1080 KTLVVNMGIG
+1080 KTLAVNMGIG
-1090 TAILAEAGLA
+1090 TAVLAEAGIA

-1121 WAPVIANG
+1121 WTPVIANG
-1129 ATIASAIAM
+1129 ATIASGIALGTSLLVAIA
-1138 GTALLVGIGTVTALL
+1138 TVTALL

-1312 STTVALGEGLKVNM
+1312 ATTVALGEGLKVNM

-1349 GTITLWGKNVNNWFK
+1349 GTITLWAQNVNNWFK